1 MGKIPFQPPLRP
13 GIELTLCLRREP
25 DCSMTPIDHQR
36 SAEIG
41 LTFSVLVAAS
51 ICHFLNDLM
60 QSVFTATYPLFR
72 QEFDLSYGEIGLLTL
87 AYQLSASILQPLI
100 GHYTD
105 GRPKPYSL
113 PFASAF
119 SMAGLLT
126 LSFAASFPVLLV
138 GAMLLGTG
146 SSIFHPEASRVA
158 RIASGRSHGL
168 AQSIFQVGGNVG
180 TAIGPLMVAFIVLPR
195 GIGSLSIFAAAAC
208 AGMIILIGVSRWYA
222 HHRETWHR
230 ANAAARRTP
239 HPPRRVIATFAVLI
253 LLLLSKYFYLAS
265 FNSYY
270 MFYLMQY
277 FAVSE
282 RNAQLCL
289 FVFLAAVAAGTL
301 IGGPVG
307 DRIGRK
313 KVIWGSILGVL
324 PFTLVLPYASLE
336 LTIVLSV
343 IIGFVLASA
352 FSAIVVFAQ
361 SLLPHR
367 IGMVSGI
374 FFGLSFGLG
383 GIGAALLGV
392 LADWTSLETVYRVCA
407 FLPLMGLLAA
417 FLPELDDHRAATRK

>member
-1 MGKIPFQPPLRP
+1 
-13 GIELTLCLRREP
+13 
-25 DCSMTPIDHQR
+25 
-36 SAEIG
+36 
-41 LTFSVLVAAS
+41 
-51 ICHFLNDLM
+51 
-60 QSVFTATYPLFR
+60 
-72 QEFDLSYGEIGLLTL
+72 
-87 AYQLSASILQPLI
+87 
-100 GHYTD
+100 
-105 GRPKPYSL
+105 
-113 PFASAF
+113 
-119 SMAGLLT
+119 

-158 RIASGRSHGL
+158 RIASGGSHGL

-277 FAVSE
+277 FDVSE

-289 FVFLAAVAAGTL
+289 FVFLSAVAAGTL

-307 DRIGRK
+307 DRIGRQQ
-313 KVIWGSILGVL
+313 V
-324 PFTLVLPYASLE
+324 
-336 LTIVLSV
+336 
-343 IIGFVLASA
+343 
-352 FSAIVVFAQ
+352 
-361 SLLPHR
+361 
-367 IGMVSGI
+367 
-374 FFGLSFGLG
+374 
-383 GIGAALLGV
+383 
-392 LADWTSLETVYRVCA
+392 
-407 FLPLMGLLAA
+407 
-417 FLPELDDHRAATRK
+417 